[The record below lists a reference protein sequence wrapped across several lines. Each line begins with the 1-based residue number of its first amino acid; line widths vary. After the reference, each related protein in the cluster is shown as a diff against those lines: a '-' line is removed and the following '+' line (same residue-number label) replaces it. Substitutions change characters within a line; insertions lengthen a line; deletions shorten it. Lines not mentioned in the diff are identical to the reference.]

1 MFSRSEK
8 KTFKLNYGIVS
19 QHFLKHFY
27 KMEEFDQMFGF
38 QLIRQT
44 CRVSSL
50 QVAKIQIKRIPNWKY
65 SLRMF
70 AKIVS
75 KHA

>member
-1 MFSRSEK
+1 
-8 KTFKLNYGIVS
+8 
-19 QHFLKHFY
+19 
-27 KMEEFDQMFGF
+27 MEEFDQMFGF

-50 QVAKIQIKRIPNWKY
+50 QVSKIQIKRIPNWKY

-75 KHA
+75 KHASFLHYP